1 MPWLAYA
8 SLAGSMAVVG
18 IYIAF
23 SKVLVL
29 AFPVFLLAWL
39 RFGIAAVAM
48 TPWVRRSAAEPPLD
62 ARERRLLF
70 VESFFGNF
78 LFSICMLGGM
88 ALTSALAAGVIM
100 AALPAVVALF
110 SWGWLKERITPR
122 VALAIGLAVAGI
134 GLVSLSRQAA
144 APAGASFTAELAG
157 NLLLLGALACEGI
170 YVVVGKKL
178 TARVSPK
185 RISALINL
193 WGLALV
199 TPFGVWQALS
209 FDFTAVAPSSW
220 ALLVFY
226 ALAASMLTVWLWM
239 TGMQQVPAS
248 QAGVFSVML
257 PVSAGAVGVL
267 FLGEHFS
274 TVQAAAYALA
284 LAGLVLAT
292 WPQTA
297 GTAPAS

>member
-39 RFGIAAVAM
+39 RFGVAAVVM
-48 TPWVRRSAAEPPLD
+48 TPWVRRSATEPPLD

-134 GLVSLSRQAA
+134 GLVSLRRQAA
-144 APAGASFTAELAG
+144 TPAGASLAAELAG

-199 TPFGVWQALS
+199 TPFGIWQALS

-274 TVQAAAYALA
+274 TVQAVAYALA
-284 LAGLVLAT
+284 LGGLILAT
-292 WPQTA
+292 WPA
-297 GTAPAS
+297 GAAAQPA

>member
-48 TPWVRRSAAEPPLD
+48 TPWVRRSAAEAPLD
-62 ARERRLLF
+62 AHERRLLF

-110 SWGWLKERITPR
+110 SWRWLKERITPR
-122 VALAIGLAVAGI
+122 VALAIALAVAGI
-134 GLVSLSRQAA
+134 GLVSLSGQGA
-144 APAGASFTAELAG
+144 APARASFTAELAG
-157 NLLLLGALACEGI
+157 QPVA
-170 YVVVGKKL
+170 
-178 TARVSPK
+178 ARCT
-185 RISALINL
+185 
-193 WGLALV
+193 GL
-199 TPFGVWQALS
+199 
-209 FDFTAVAPSSW
+209 
-220 ALLVFY
+220 
-226 ALAASMLTVWLWM
+226 
-239 TGMQQVPAS
+239 
-248 QAGVFSVML
+248 
-257 PVSAGAVGVL
+257 
-267 FLGEHFS
+267 
-274 TVQAAAYALA
+274 
-284 LAGLVLAT
+284 
-292 WPQTA
+292 
-297 GTAPAS
+297 

>member
-1 MPWLAYA
+1 
-8 SLAGSMAVVG
+8 MAVVG

-48 TPWVRRSAAEPPLD
+48 TPWVRRSAAEAPLD
-62 ARERRLLF
+62 AHERRLLF

-110 SWGWLKERITPR
+110 SRWWLKERITPR
-122 VALAIGLAVAGI
+122 VALAIALAVAGI
-134 GLVSLSRQAA
+134 SLVSLSRQGA
-144 APAGASFTAELAG
+144 APAGASLTAELVG

-199 TPFGVWQALS
+199 TPFGVWQALT
-209 FDFTAVAPSSW
+209 FDFTAVAPASW
-220 ALLVFY
+220 AQLVFY

-257 PVSAGAVGVL
+257 PVSAGSVGVL

-274 TVQAAAYALA
+274 TVQAVAYALA

-292 WPQTA
+292 WPQTTVA
-297 GTAPAS
+297 APAA

>member
-8 SLAGSMAVVG
+8 SLAGSMALVG

-48 TPWVRRSAAEPPLD
+48 TPWVRRSADEPPLD

-144 APAGASFTAELAG
+144 TPAGASFTTELAG

-199 TPFGVWQALS
+199 TPFGIWQALS

-257 PVSAGAVGVL
+257 PLSAGAVGVL

-274 TVQAAAYALA
+274 TVQAVAYALA
-284 LAGLVLAT
+284 LAGLILAT
-292 WPQTA
+292 WPKTSVA
-297 GTAPAS
+297 AAAT

>member
-39 RFGIAAVAM
+39 RFGIAAMAM
-48 TPWVRRSAAEPPLD
+48 TPWVRRSADEPPLD

-144 APAGASFTAELAG
+144 TPAGASFTAELAG

-199 TPFGVWQALS
+199 TPFGIWQALS

-274 TVQAAAYALA
+274 TVQAVAYALA
-284 LAGLVLAT
+284 LGGLILAT
-292 WPQTA
+292 WPA
-297 GTAPAS
+297 GAAAQPA

>member
-1 MPWLAYA
+1 
-8 SLAGSMAVVG
+8 
-18 IYIAF
+18 
-23 SKVLVL
+23 
-29 AFPVFLLAWL
+29 
-39 RFGIAAVAM
+39 
-48 TPWVRRSAAEPPLD
+48 
-62 ARERRLLF
+62 
-70 VESFFGNF
+70 
-78 LFSICMLGGM
+78 
-88 ALTSALAAGVIM
+88 
-100 AALPAVVALF
+100 
-110 SWGWLKERITPR
+110 
-122 VALAIGLAVAGI
+122 
-134 GLVSLSRQAA
+134 
-144 APAGASFTAELAG
+144 
-157 NLLLLGALACEGI
+157 LLLGALTCEGI

-274 TVQAAAYALA
+274 TVQAVAYALA
-284 LAGLVLAT
+284 LGGLILAT
-292 WPQTA
+292 WPADQKA
-297 GTAPAS
+297 QPA